1 MKKLI
6 TLAFVLLMMG
16 GTFAQNVKYVNS
28 SSPVKEKTV
37 VETKVL
43 GAIEDNVYMYTTD
56 YARKTMRLSIYNKE
70 NTELKKTLPVVG
82 FGAKKTYKILKL
94 ARLKTVL
101 LKNDNIFVV
110 WEIENNKES
119 TLFLQLFDKDF
130 QELQQPRSIY
140 RLTNKNKA
148 VHKAE
153 LFFLMSPSG
162 NKIIV
167 GGEESSVKSENVK
180 LQYKVMDVN
189 QEVLNTV
196 QAELPYSLSR
206 KGYGATSEYQVDNSG
221 ILFFDTDV
229 NVIDEDNKR
238 AQAVKTHL
246 FGNINPETSEVKSKS
261 ISFENKDIQNFS
273 YELFDDHVFVFGTF
287 STKYNK
293 KNKKA
298 EINHGIY
305 SLKIDKQSFEAI
317 GDIQFDELD
326 ETKVVYSNFVMSSS
340 KKKKY
345 TKEEYSLNQMTN
357 FGLIITDFKKTEDNG
372 IIMSLNSQLFRTVC
386 SNKGG
391 GCRYYTDLYGVSFIK
406 LNTEGEIEWISCTEQ
421 KITYAGFVVPQNKLA
436 KNGNNY
442 HSVVQSRPK
451 LMTSYLIDNT
461 TGMVKETTIKNKF
474 KDEKAEVI
482 NDEMYFVGRNW
493 KLSTSGWAGMGFS
506 ALMIPASLVALP
518 AEFVAVG
525 VLGAFGVAYI
535 SYSFKR
541 NDVYFG
547 KYEVQ

>member
-6 TLAFVLLMMG
+6 TLASVLLIMG
-16 GTFAQNVKYVNS
+16 GVFAQNVKYINS
-28 SSPVKEKTV
+28 SSPIKEKTV
-37 VETKVL
+37 VETNVL
-43 GAIEDNVYMYTTD
+43 GAIEDNVYIYTTD
-56 YARKTMRLSIYNKE
+56 YARKAMRLSIYNKE

-82 FGAKKTYKILKL
+82 FGAKKIYKILNL
-94 ARLKTVL
+94 ARLKKVL
-101 LKNDNIFVV
+101 LKNDLLYVV
-110 WEIENNKES
+110 WEIKNAKES
-119 TLFLQLFDKDF
+119 TLFLQIFDKDF
-130 QELQQPRSIY
+130 QELQQPRSVY
-140 RLTNKNKA
+140 RLTNKSKA
-148 VHKAE
+148 VHKSE

-162 NKIIV
+162 TKIVV

-180 LQYKVMDVN
+180 LQYKVMDMN

-206 KGYGATSEYQVDNSG
+206 KGSGVTSDYQVDNSG

-229 NVIDEDNKR
+229 NFVDEDDKR
-238 AQAVKTHL
+238 ARPVKTHL

-305 SLKIDKQSFEAI
+305 SLKIDKKSFEAL

-326 ETKVVYSNFVMSSS
+326 ETKVAYSNFVMSSS

-357 FGLIITDFKKTEDNG
+357 FGLIITDFKKTDDNG

-391 GCRYYTDLYGVSFIK
+391 GCRYYTDLFGVSFIK
-406 LNTEGEIEWISCTEQ
+406 LNAAGEIEWISCTEQ
-421 KITYAGFVVPQNKLA
+421 KITYSGFVVPQNKLA

-442 HSVVQSRPK
+442 HSVVHTRPK
-451 LMTSYLIDNT
+451 LMTSYFIDNT
-461 TGMVKETTIKNKF
+461 TGMIKETTLKNKF

-525 VLGAFGVAYI
+525 VLGAIGVAYI